1 MGPITHATP
10 RTKDGKLM
18 QQLQKML
25 TFSSQTLASAL
36 LLMKYMKGKK
46 IRASPYASV
55 LLLFLA
61 RLLPALFD

>member
-1 MGPITHATP
+1 
-10 RTKDGKLM
+10 M

-46 IRASPYASV
+46 IHASPYASV